1 MNQVTGTRV
10 RRVSFVGRSATRDH
24 ENPSDPAKV
33 LLWKSEDTPD
43 LERTDMAATATA
55 PRTEAEVEKL
65 EGEWTELL
73 SAMFDDLERM
83 RKDPN
88 TPDHAIQRHE
98 QAYGNLHR
106 AMLGLR
112 SPEAASALDARD
124 RERDE
129 EVTGGQRS
137 LLAKCETL
145 AKADPSLSPAEQFRR
160 ALADPEILA
169 AYHRENGTRPP
180 APPTRR
186 HALAKAADGYDEHSG
201 TVEALAEKLEKSESL
216 SPSRAYARALA
227 ESGVYATA

>member
-1 MNQVTGTRV
+1 
-10 RRVSFVGRSATRDH
+10 
-24 ENPSDPAKV
+24 
-33 LLWKSEDTPD
+33 LLYKAEGAPD
-43 LERTDMAATATA
+43 DERTDMSATATA
-55 PRTEAEVEKL
+55 PRTEAEVEQL
-65 EGEWTELL
+65 EAEWTEIL
-73 SAMFDDLERM
+73 SQLFDDLERM
-83 RKDPN
+83 KSDG
-88 TPDHAIQRHE
+88 TPAPVRENHE
-98 QAYGNLHR
+98 RAYGNLHR
-106 AMLGLR
+106 AVIGLR

>member
-1 MNQVTGTRV
+1 
-10 RRVSFVGRSATRDH
+10 
-24 ENPSDPAKV
+24 
-33 LLWKSEDTPD
+33 LLYKAEGAPD
-43 LERTDMAATATA
+43 LERTDMRVTA
-55 PRTEAEVEKL
+55 PRTEAEVEQL
-65 EGEWTELL
+65 EAEWTELL
-73 SAMFDDLERM
+73 STMFDDLERM
-83 RKDPN
+83 RQDPN
-88 TPDHAIQRHE
+88 TPDRAIRRHE

-160 ALADPEILA
+160 ALADPKILA

-180 APPTRR
+180 APPTRS
-186 HALAKAADGYDEHSG
+186 HALAKSADGYAENG
-201 TVEALAEKLEKSESL
+201 AAVEALADELVKAEGL
-216 SPSRAYARALA
+216 SPSRAYARALT
-227 ESGVYATA
+227 ESGVYAQA